1 MLIPKIDLEIIMS
14 KLIFRISTIVFK
26 QMEIINILNGLP
38 RWLVVKNPPINAG
51 DIRDS
56 SLIPGSG

>member
-1 MLIPKIDLEIIMS
+1 MS